1 MSSIRHHVIRST
13 EAGAVLTQSQSQCRD
28 IREIE
33 MNLRRDKH
41 RFHVF
46 RHFVSLCPP
55 VLSAC
60 CDWSIQ
66 VAALLPLAETSRQLL
81 LESQLGCCA
90 EQMWGPELPPLSL
103 LPESNKG
110 WGNSDGALIF
120 RTEQRLPP
128 TAHCR
133 AGSIFLYGWLENK
146 RWLRLTD
153 GCCDVIE
160 PEPCV
165 TTGHCWFIRRGIF

>member
-1 MSSIRHHVIRST
+1 MIPVVWPRP
-13 EAGAVLTQSQSQCRD
+13 
-28 IREIE
+28 
-33 MNLRRDKH
+33 LRIGCIGRID
-41 RFHVF
+41 FMFYVY
-46 RHFVSLCPP
+46 FVAICLP

-60 CDWSIQ
+60 VVRVLWLVDTGGCSAPIGRDFPPV
-66 VAALLPLAETSRQLL
+66 VAGVTVRLLRGADVRAGAPS
-81 LESQLGCCA
+81 S
-90 EQMWGPELPPLSL
+90 LSL